1 MKFRLEA
8 QSAFLIAVL
17 GLAPALPGFAQS
29 SSRLPDA
36 NDIPL
41 RAGWE
46 IQSGCKIKADG
57 AKLSSADYQTAR
69 LDQGHGSNHCSC
81 SAGGSRNLS

>member
-36 NDIPL
+36 NGIPL
-41 RAGWE
+41 RAGLGD
-46 IQSGCKIKADG
+46 SV
-57 AKLSSADYQTAR
+57 R
-69 LDQGHGSNHCSC
+69 LQNTG
-81 SAGGSRNLS
+81 